1 MSEATSTLKI
11 DGLKVSRGGKPVLH
25 GISLEVAPGQVT
37 TLLGPNGAGK
47 STMVLAVGG
56 VLRPDRR
63 RGLARRHDA
72 DADCGRSRSARRA
85 SRSSPRAAGSCPS

>member
-1 MSEATSTLKI
+1 MSEATATLKI
-11 DGLKVSRGGKPVLH
+11 DGLKVSRGGKEVLH
-25 GISLEVAPGQVT
+25 GISLEVPQGQVT

-63 RGLARRHDA
+63 RGLASTGRR
-72 DADCGRSRSARRA
+72 
-85 SRSSPRAAGSCPS
+85 